1 MSFTTIFF
9 DLDETLYPASAGLW
23 AAIRERIN
31 LYMQERLGFTKEQ
44 IETVREKYFREYG
57 TTLRGLQANHAVNM
71 DDYLAFVHG
80 LALEDYLQPDPGLR
94 AMLEALA
101 VQTIIFTNADAAH
114 ARRVVRAMGLDGCF
128 NAILD
133 VHVLEPYCKPMR
145 QAFEIALEFAGES
158 EAGKCIMI
166 DDLPRTTRAAREF
179 GFFTVLMRSTYS
191 VGDHSPSPDADRVG
205 AALRR
210 CVEPVETSSKGAAHA
225 TLARLIDLPK
235 LLDGR

>member
-57 TTLRGLQANHAVNM
+57 TTLRGLQANHDVNM
-71 DDYLAFVHG
+71 DDYLAFVHD
-80 LALEDYLQPDPGLR
+80 LALEDYLQPNPGLR

-101 VQTIIFTNADAAH
+101 VQKIIFTNADAAH

-133 VHVLEPYCKPMR
+133 VYVVEPYCKPMR

-158 EAGKCIMI
+158 EAGKCVII

-179 GFFTVLMRSTYS
+179 GFFTVLI
-191 VGDHSPSPDADRVG
+191 GDNSPSPDADRV
-205 AALRR
+205 
-210 CVEPVETSSKGAAHA
+210 GAAHA

>member
-9 DLDETLYPASAGLW
+9 DLDETLYPTSSGLW
-23 AAIRERIN
+23 PAIRERMN

-80 LALEDYLQPDPGLR
+80 IALEDYLQPDPGLR

-101 VQTIIFTNADAAH
+101 VQKIIFTNADAAH

-158 EAGKCIMI
+158 EARKCVLI

-179 GFFTVLMRSTYS
+179 GFFTVLMRSTLRQGFDKLNLPAQGNAYS
-191 VGDHSPSPDADRVG
+191 VGNDSPSPDAN
-205 AALRR
+205 
-210 CVEPVETSSKGAAHA
+210 A
-225 TLARLIDLPK
+225 TLARLIDLPQ
-235 LLDGR
+235 LLDGW